1 MRRRKTPWLLLT
13 PFLLLTALLLAGAAV
28 CIIQSFGVI
37 PSMGLTRPTFR
48 YFREL
53 LESGT
58 LLAGT
63 GISLYISFV
72 SSVLAVVFGVGLCYA
87 LVMLK
92 RTNGRLR
99 RLLTVPIMIP
109 HLVVALFVTSLFA
122 QSGLFARLLYA
133 LGLTNSQESFPNLL
147 YTPNSIGIILSYL
160 WKEIPFVCYFVL
172 PLMGNIDSSL
182 REVSANLGASRRQT
196 FFHITLPLCMPA
208 VRNAFFIILTYS
220 FGAYELPF
228 LLGATIPKALPVQA
242 FIEYSHPD
250 LLHRPYA
257 MAINTVMLAVSL
269 LLAAVWYFMA
279 DRGQTPDTEGGDVL

>member
-37 PSMGLTRPTFR
+37 PSMGLTRSTFR

-63 GISLYISFV
+63 SISLYISFV

-182 REVSANLGASRRQT
+182 REASANLGASRRQT
-196 FFHITLPLCMPA
+196 FFHVTLPLCMPA